1 MANSLILAGFGMAAL
16 GMSGRI
22 AAQSA
27 PRAISNI
34 ENLIKSMP
42 LQNWSKAWANS
53 KYYRGGFQL
62 KMTKREVTS
71 VQFQFTLSDKH
82 TKFDKIFF
90 IVSTNQLIYLSKRQN
105 HEEDFFKLCVLLKKS
120 KL

>member
-1 MANSLILAGFGMAAL
+1 MIPSICAIWPSLKQFEQVSSHSNNFRNIWTSLDKYRPIWKMANSLILAGFGMAAL
-16 GMSGRI
+16 SMSGRI
-22 AAQSA
+22 AARFA

-53 KYYRGGFQL
+53 KYYKGGFQL

-71 VQFQFTLSDKH
+71 V
-82 TKFDKIFF
+82 KF
-90 IVSTNQLIYLSKRQN
+90 SPS
-105 HEEDFFKLCVLLKKS
+105 
-120 KL
+120 

>member
-1 MANSLILAGFGMAAL
+1 MTSLDKIHTNLNNLQRVENNFVQLIVTILTISDTYSPKFGQVQKMANSLILAGFGMAVL

-22 AAQSA
+22 AARSA

-53 KYYRGGFQL
+53 KYYKGGFQL
-62 KMTKREVTS
+62 KMTRREVS
-71 VQFQFTLSDKH
+71 R
-82 TKFDKIFF
+82 
-90 IVSTNQLIYLSKRQN
+90 NN
-105 HEEDFFKLCVLLKKS
+105 
-120 KL
+120 

>member
-22 AAQSA
+22 AARSA

-53 KYYRGGFQL
+53 KYYKGGFQL
-62 KMTKREVTS
+62 KMTRREVSS
-71 VQFQFTLSDKH
+71 VQVIKVHSLLEPCFARFSVDKIWGYFQFSSN
-82 TKFDKIFF
+82 I
-90 IVSTNQLIYLSKRQN
+90 
-105 HEEDFFKLCVLLKKS
+105 C
-120 KL
+120 

>member
-53 KYYRGGFQL
+53 KYYKGGFQL
-62 KMTKREVTS
+62 KMTRREVSS
-71 VQFQFTLSDKH
+71 VQVIKVHSLLEPCFARFSVDKIWGYFQFSSN
-82 TKFDKIFF
+82 I
-90 IVSTNQLIYLSKRQN
+90 
-105 HEEDFFKLCVLLKKS
+105 C
-120 KL
+120 

>member
-22 AAQSA
+22 AARSA

-53 KYYRGGFQL
+53 KYYKGGFQL

-90 IVSTNQLIYLSKRQN
+90 IVSTN
-105 HEEDFFKLCVLLKKS
+105 EEDFFKLCVLLKKS
-120 KL
+120 EL

>member
-1 MANSLILAGFGMAAL
+1 MANSLILAGFGMAVL

-22 AAQSA
+22 AARSA

-53 KYYRGGFQL
+53 KYYKGGFQL

-71 VQFQFTLSDKH
+71 V
-82 TKFDKIFF
+82 KFSPNWVVNAQQCFADMY
-90 IVSTNQLIYLSKRQN
+90 LISLNTR
-105 HEEDFFKLCVLLKKS
+105 L
-120 KL
+120 

>member
-22 AAQSA
+22 AARSA

-53 KYYRGGFQL
+53 KYYKGGFQL
-62 KMTKREVTS
+62 KMTRREVSS
-71 VQFQFTLSDKH
+71 VQVIKVHSLLEPCFTRFSV
-82 TKFDKIFF
+82 DKIWGYVFS
-90 IVSTNQLIYLSKRQN
+90 I
-105 HEEDFFKLCVLLKKS
+105 FKQHLLTPD
-120 KL
+120 

>member
-1 MANSLILAGFGMAAL
+1 MANSLILAGFGMTAL
-16 GMSGRI
+16 GMSGPI
-22 AAQSA
+22 AARSA
-27 PRAISNI
+27 PRGITT
-34 ENLIKSMP
+34 LIKSMP

-53 KYYRGGFQL
+53 KYYKGGFQL

-105 HEEDFFKLCVLLKKS
+105 HEEDFFKLCVLLKKTE
-120 KL
+120 L

>member
-1 MANSLILAGFGMAAL
+1 LDKYRPIWKMANSLILAGFGMAAL

-22 AAQSA
+22 AARSA

-53 KYYRGGFQL
+53 KYYKGGFQL
-62 KMTKREVTS
+62 KMTKREVCNFS
-71 VQFQFTLSDKH
+71 
-82 TKFDKIFF
+82 
-90 IVSTNQLIYLSKRQN
+90 
-105 HEEDFFKLCVLLKKS
+105 
-120 KL
+120 